1 LSTFS
6 EKHDFVD
13 IPTAKNGTIPV
24 SVLLKFEILSV
35 KFLILFLRSK
45 ALKTQAYFQRSH
57 NLNVCQIM
65 RLPNFVTSLLIL
77 LSSSRANGNSTNHSA
92 DGPFAQTINGK
103 IVCDEVIEKEGTY
116 LDENGEIGHE
126 TTFSCFVNPS
136 YTETGSKYIELD
148 LVNFSPSF
156 EEERDAAYAV
166 GKTQLAIYESSI
178 QGSTIILPSQNES
191 SNIIACPTGE
201 NFLHKDDGEQSQCFV
216 KTLNWHSPPSYASRR
231 SRKLAVNQV
240 GQRSILVFR
249 ITTTTNGAP
258 TASSATVSDKVFG
271 PTDTVNIATQF
282 AACSNNKF
290 DFIPAASTGL
300 TLSATGVHDIT
311 VTTTSTS
318 TTSDIKNA
326 VKTAVGNS
334 VFENTDHAFY
344 HVVVTVIS

>member
-1 LSTFS
+1 MS
-6 EKHDFVD
+6 
-13 IPTAKNGTIPV
+13 N
-24 SVLLKFEILSV
+24 
-35 KFLILFLRSK
+35 
-45 ALKTQAYFQRSH
+45 
-57 NLNVCQIM
+57 M
-65 RLPNFVTSLLIL
+65 RLPTFVASLLIL
-77 LSSSRANGNSTNHSA
+77 LSLSRANGSAITSSHSA
-92 DGPFAQTINGK
+92 DGPFAHNINGK
-103 IVCDEVIEKEGTY
+103 IVCDEVIVKEGTY

-148 LVNFSPSF
+148 LVNFGSSF

-166 GKTQLAIYESSI
+166 GKTQLTIYESSI
-178 QGSTIILPSQNES
+178 QGSTIILPSHNES
-191 SNIIACPTGE
+191 SSIIACPTG
-201 NFLHKDDGEQSQCFV
+201 NFLHEDDGEQSQCFV
-216 KTLNWHSPPSYASRR
+216 KTLNWHSPPPIYAASRR

-249 ITTTTNGAP
+249 ITTSTDGAP
-258 TASSATVSDKVFG
+258 TASAATVSDKVFG
-271 PTDTVNIATQF
+271 PTDTVNIATQY
-282 AACSNNKF
+282 AACSNNKL

-326 VKTAVGNS
+326 VKTVVGDS

-344 HVVVTVIS
+344 HMVSKFIVLAVLIKSFTTHHLALF